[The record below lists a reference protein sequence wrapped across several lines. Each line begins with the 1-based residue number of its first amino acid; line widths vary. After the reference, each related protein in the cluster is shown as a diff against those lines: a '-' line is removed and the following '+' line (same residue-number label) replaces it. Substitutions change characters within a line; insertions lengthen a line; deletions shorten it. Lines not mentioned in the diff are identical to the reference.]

1 MCNPTVLRYS
11 NEQLIQTVIISLILD
26 QIQRSNYCALRCA
39 ALRML
44 RWNVSGVLV
53 ALTIQQSFKNLVTC
67 LSRDMASVSR
77 NLGRSRMMV
86 FANTGAHT
94 YSMKRKFSYI
104 GILMCTHIPCV
115 IMDISVYFGWCR
127 VENTEMESNGSNGLC
142 RIYSM
147 AYTLINVGALFTLG
161 RCV

>member
-53 ALTIQQSFKNLVTC
+53 ALTIQQLPSSATTFDLDETC
-67 LSRDMASVSR
+67 ASLHHHRTIQDSRPKTENRKPETERAPAELSHTLDTG
-77 NLGRSRMMV
+77 LLDHTDGRSQ
-86 FANTGAHT
+86 A
-94 YSMKRKFSYI
+94 
-104 GILMCTHIPCV
+104 V
-115 IMDISVYFGWCR
+115 IR
-127 VENTEMESNGSNGLC
+127 E
-142 RIYSM
+142 
-147 AYTLINVGALFTLG
+147 
-161 RCV
+161 

>member
-53 ALTIQQSFKNLVTC
+53 ALTIQQKRTGT
-67 LSRDMASVSR
+67 RPTRSVNGR
-77 NLGRSRMMV
+77 VPVKGAELYPVLDVPGVNGFAGRRQPLGKVHVSV
-86 FANTGAHT
+86 AVQFAFVPVHGGCKKGAD
-94 YSMKRKFSYI
+94 R
-104 GILMCTHIPCV
+104 
-115 IMDISVYFGWCR
+115 
-127 VENTEMESNGSNGLC
+127 
-142 RIYSM
+142 
-147 AYTLINVGALFTLG
+147 
-161 RCV
+161 